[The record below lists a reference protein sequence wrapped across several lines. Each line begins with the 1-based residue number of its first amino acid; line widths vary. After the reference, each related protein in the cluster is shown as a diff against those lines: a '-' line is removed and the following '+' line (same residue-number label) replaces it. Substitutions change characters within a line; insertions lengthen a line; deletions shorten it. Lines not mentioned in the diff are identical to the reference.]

1 MGDDNP
7 STTTC
12 PYCGVHFL
20 EGPSVC
26 PHCGRQLTTT
36 GGIPLIKSPLG
47 GRAWA
52 YEYGQTEFTEML
64 SYCLMQNI
72 DALADSGF
80 VFSTDHSGLAFPQPM
95 EVFLNQKQ
103 DSETVPLPVQ
113 QWYPEFPDDLPDDLE
128 AAWSIQTD
136 FLNQQKALLPD
147 SMSGLSTLIDQILAL
162 DQTTENYQAR
172 AAMIAQIGQML
183 SIPPESEEEEEL
195 PEDLA
200 AAWLIQTETLN
211 LLKDQFG
218 DLGYLITQKM
228 EALPS
233 ESSIS
238 NLVENFVEGGLELFG
253 SWILA
258 KLAGVM
264 GGPVSAILLPLSVSA
279 IKSLYSSYTSNK
291 SKTETFTS
299 LIVDLLN
306 MSEITTDT
314 YSQRATQISTLT
326 NALSS
331 ISQEIFDT
339 EQSNTV
345 QVEAAMI
352 AELRT
357 MNEQLQI
364 LALSENVIVCPHTG
378 RPIYTKS
385 LPKPKEEEA

>member
-1 MGDDNP
+1 MKY
-7 STTTC
+7 T
-12 PYCGVHFL
+12 
-20 EGPSVC
+20 
-26 PHCGRQLTTT
+26 
-36 GGIPLIKSPLG
+36 PLVITDPG
-47 GRAWA
+47 TFA
-52 YEYGQTEFTEML
+52 YTEGQTYYNEL
-64 SYCLMQNI
+64 
-72 DALADSGF
+72 LAHAILTHAAAMADEGYEISF
-80 VFSTDHSGLAFPQPM
+80 GLN
-95 EVFLNQKQ
+95 E
-103 DSETVPLPVQ
+103 S
-113 QWYPEFPDDLPDDLE
+113 
-128 AAWSIQTD
+128 AWSIQTD

-147 SMSGLSTLIDQILAL
+147 SMSGLSALIDQILAL

-172 AAMIAQIGQML
+172 AAMISQIGQML

-218 DLGYLITQKM
+218 DLGSLITQKM
-228 EALPS
+228 DALPS
-233 ESSIS
+233 ESTIS
-238 NLVENFVEGGLELFG
+238 DLVGGFVEGGLELFG

-279 IKSLYSSYTSNK
+279 IKSLYNSYTSNK

-385 LPKPKEEEA
+385 LPRPKEEEA